1 MPQEPQS
8 INRARDISVKLARE
22 LADFDFNAP
31 AELYPSRSRR
41 TRGPVAYKRFD
52 SAAEALRF
60 AVEELPEGG
69 LNGATLEV
77 NEARVLR
84 RGGRERPAAILPLP
98 VGAIDRRGI
107 LQIVQ
112 GPEHQAVGNPEHRQ
126 IGAGDQRQRRDRRHR
141 ERGRAA

>member
-1 MPQEPQS
+1 MPQEPQA
-8 INRARDISVKLARE
+8 INRARDISVKLQRE
-22 LADFDFNAP
+22 LADFDFTAP

-77 NEARVLR
+77 NEARF
-84 RGGRERPAAILPLP
+84 GRDEIQSLYNSPAFPL
-98 VGAIDRRGI
+98 DRR
-107 LQIVQ
+107 
-112 GPEHQAVGNPEHRQ
+112 AK
-126 IGAGDQRQRRDRRHR
+126 AG
-141 ERGRAA
+141 

>member
-1 MPQEPQS
+1 MRYVCIGARIRSLVAFLTVSSKEVAMPQEPQS
-8 INRARDISVKLARE
+8 INRARDISVKLQRE

-77 NEARVLR
+77 KETRFGRDEILYLYAHASYPLER
-84 RGGRERPAAILPLP
+84 RK
-98 VGAIDRRGI
+98 
-107 LQIVQ
+107 
-112 GPEHQAVGNPEHRQ
+112 QAG
-126 IGAGDQRQRRDRRHR
+126 
-141 ERGRAA
+141 

>member
-1 MPQEPQS
+1 MRYVCIGARIRSLVAFLTVSSKEVAMPQEPQS
-8 INRARDISVKLARE
+8 INRARDISVKLQRE

-77 NEARVLR
+77 NEARFGRDEINSLYNSPAFPLER
-84 RGGRERPAAILPLP
+84 RK
-98 VGAIDRRGI
+98 
-107 LQIVQ
+107 
-112 GPEHQAVGNPEHRQ
+112 QAG
-126 IGAGDQRQRRDRRHR
+126 
-141 ERGRAA
+141 